1 MRYNSSSSAHKH
13 LYLRVAEPLWSPVLA
28 PEEVGTPSR
37 NKVLPDAANA
47 VETLFPLKV
56 LAVGASGKHQN
67 WVTISQL
74 SNSCWSGKSGAA
86 PTFFSSSAS
95 GKSEVRARTG
105 ALPLFMPSR
114 LCPDT

>member
-1 MRYNSSSSAHKH
+1 M
-13 LYLRVAEPLWSPVLA
+13 WSPVLA

-47 VETLFPLKV
+47 VETRFPLKV

-67 WVTISQL
+67 EVTISQL
-74 SNSCWSGKSGAA
+74 SNSCQRSKSGTASRV
-86 PTFFSSSAS
+86 FSNNAS

>member
-1 MRYNSSSSAHKH
+1 M
-13 LYLRVAEPLWSPVLA
+13 LA

-67 WVTISQL
+67 EVTISQL
-74 SNSCWSGKSGAA
+74 SNSCCCGKSGAA
-86 PTFFSSSAS
+86 SRFFSSSAS

-105 ALPLFMPSR
+105 ALPLLMPSR
-114 LCPDT
+114 LCPDTQAKKRR